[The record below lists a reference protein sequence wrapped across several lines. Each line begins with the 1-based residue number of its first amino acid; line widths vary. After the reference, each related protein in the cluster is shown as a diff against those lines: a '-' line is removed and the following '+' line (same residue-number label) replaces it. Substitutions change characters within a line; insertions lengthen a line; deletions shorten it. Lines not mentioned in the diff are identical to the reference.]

1 MDNNYSL
8 DSNIIFS
15 SPLFGDDVMFSVQ
28 SVNLPG
34 LNIDIIKQPSR
45 YEVLN
50 PTITTE
56 HLTFNPLVLTL
67 ILDEDMKNWLEFI
80 KVIIKSKTHEDYTNY
95 HDGVL
100 KIKGNNGNHI
110 MTLVYTN
117 IVVQDV
123 SDMEFSMIGD
133 NTEQTFM
140 VTIHYDWYDIKEVI
154 STASGQEVNQDLIDD
169 LNKINEER
177 NGAQ

>member
-1 MDNNYSL
+1 MSNNYSL

-15 SPLFGDDVMFSVQ
+15 SPLLGDDITFTIQ

-45 YEVLN
+45 QQVLN

-56 HLTFNPLVLTL
+56 HLNFNPLELTL
-67 ILDEDMKNWLEFI
+67 ILDEDMKNWMEMI
-80 KVIIKSKTHEDYTNY
+80 KVMIKSKEEAEYMDY
-95 HDGVL
+95 HDGTL
-100 KIKGNNGNHI
+100 KIKGNNGKHI

-117 IVVQDV
+117 IVISDI
-123 SDMEFSMIGD
+123 SDMQFSTTGE
-133 NTEQTFM
+133 NTEQTFN

-154 STASGQEVNQDLIDD
+154 STTGEEINQNLIDD
-169 LNKINEER
+169 LNTINEER
-177 NGAQ
+177 IANS